1 VLRFS
6 CELQNENMKKNH
18 NFKLGYDKEGDI
30 LYLTRGG
37 LTKLDTSEELGDDV
51 VIWKNKQ
58 NQEVSGFTVLNF
70 SKRASKK
77 QARIDFPFELELH
90 PTI

>member
-1 VLRFS
+1 
-6 CELQNENMKKNH
+6 MKKTK
-18 NFKLGYDKEGDI
+18 NFKLEYDKEGDI

-51 VIWKNKQ
+51 IIWKNKI

-70 SKRASKK
+70 SKRSSKK
-77 QARIDFPFELELH
+77 QARIDFPFEMELH

>member
-1 VLRFS
+1 MR
-6 CELQNENMKKNH
+6 KTK
-18 NFKLGYDKEGDI
+18 NFKLNYDKEGDI

-51 VIWKNKQ
+51 IIWKNKI
-58 NQEVSGFTVLNF
+58 NQEISGFTVLNF

-77 QARIDFPFELELH
+77 QTRIDFPFEMELH